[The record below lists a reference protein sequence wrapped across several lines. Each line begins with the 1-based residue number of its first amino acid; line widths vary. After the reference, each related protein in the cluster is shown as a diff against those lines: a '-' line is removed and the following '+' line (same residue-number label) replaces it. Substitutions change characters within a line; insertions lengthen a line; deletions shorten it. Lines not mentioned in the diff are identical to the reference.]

1 MAERGLVVRRHGDG
15 TYRERAPRRS
25 PCRPLDADAATPAAD
40 ADRPAGISRDA
51 GDPLRRAGRSAAE
64 PDDILHGWRS
74 CHDCGGCGL
83 CLGDD
88 RQLDRCGPTWP
99 STAPSPTPHATRC
112 SAHLVSTLLELLH
125 EHVLISI
132 AGWLPE
138 STDMRRLRHQHAQ
151 LFERIVAQDVRGAAA
166 TARGHIAFVRRSWQ
180 QRLAKE
186 VGPAKARP
194 FDAPLSP

>member
-1 MAERGLVVRRHGDG
+1 MAPAPSSPSGRTSAVRTPGSRCCN
-15 TYRERAPRRS
+15 AS
-25 PCRPLDADAATPAAD
+25 PECRLICWSSA
-40 ADRPAGISRDA
+40 RCW
-51 GDPLRRAGRSAAE
+51 RSAAQSWPQRAPNRADLE
-64 PDDILHGWRS
+64 RLAR
-74 CHDCGGCGL
+74 CHDEVSAAYASA
-83 CLGDD
+83 D
-88 RQLDRCGPTWP
+88 RARQVRADVAFHR
-99 STAPSPTPHATRC
+99 AIAQATC
-112 SAHLVSTLLELLH
+112 NPVFAHLVGSLLELLH